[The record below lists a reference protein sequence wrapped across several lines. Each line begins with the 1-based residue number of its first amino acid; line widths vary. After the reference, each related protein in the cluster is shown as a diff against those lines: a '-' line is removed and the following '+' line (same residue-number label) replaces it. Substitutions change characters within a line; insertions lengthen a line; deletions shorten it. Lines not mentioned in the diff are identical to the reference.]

1 MTVVEEWL
9 AGFGAPISASSLCNA
24 QATALVE
31 FVHRYAGA
39 VATFVEARGRGEQE
53 LVVLDVRTGAPQA
66 PVHPIRP
73 TERVGIL
80 FARADAM
87 PLVAMLRNN
96 FPDTEKQ
103 LLVPAGSPAFIC
115 IDDRP
120 WAEALLTWTPA
131 ELINRILTWFQRAA
145 RGELHDARQPL
156 EPVLLGSPLS
166 FIIARSILATDAT
179 EDLIAEHD
187 LEQRSILRVK
197 PLAEI
202 SEVTAG
208 SEPICITTY
217 RVQPER
223 MQRLRHAPATLG
235 ELAETLRARGIDI
248 CADLTSRFARWLA
261 EGEVAAWRLNARFA
275 VIVEMP
281 IATPRGERQEGV
293 DMRAFLA
300 AQSAGDIAV
309 ALGVAFNTNPQ
320 HGSSVG
326 YAKRIGQP
334 AVDRQALD
342 EICVQSAEVHLEFE
356 RDLATRLAGR
366 KEPDTR
372 RAVLVGAGAMG
383 SHLAD
388 CLVREGRFRWTIIDD
403 DRLLPHNL
411 ARHVARKDQTCRHK
425 AVILADY
432 LNMSLAGEAAVGQPL
447 SANLFAAGKVGA
459 EIAEALNAAD
469 LLIDATAS
477 VRAARYLSDH
487 KAQARRLSTFFNP
500 SGKAA
505 VLLAEPA
512 GRALTLR
519 DLEAQYLG
527 FVLRNARLANHLGDL
542 PEILAYTG
550 ACRAI
555 TNRIPQWR
563 VSVLAGLAA
572 GGVSDAADRTE
583 PAILIWTLTSND
595 EVNVDAVPA
604 EPVARYC
611 AHGWQIA
618 VDAGLASR
626 IHALRRARLPSETG
640 GILFGLVDIPK
651 KSIHVVHASPA
662 PPDSEEQPDGFLRG
676 TDGVQELLEA
686 ADRTTAGQLR
696 YVGEW
701 HSHPPRASAHPSP
714 VDARQIDWLAGLL
727 GMDSMPALLL
737 IAADT
742 GIAVVLA
749 DEPAQGLTPDR
760 TP

>member
-1 MTVVEEWL
+1 MEDWL
-9 AGFGAPISASSLCNA
+9 AEFDAPISASALRDA

-31 FVHRYAGA
+31 FVRRYAAA
-39 VATFVEARGRGEQE
+39 VATFVEARRRGDHE
-53 LVVLDVRTGAPQA
+53 LVVVDLRTGAPQA

-80 FARADAM
+80 FVRAGAM
-87 PLVAMLRNN
+87 PLVAMLRED

-103 LLVPAGSPAFIC
+103 LLVPVGCPAFIC

-131 ELINRILTWFQRAA
+131 ELINRMLMWFLRAA

-156 EPVLLGSPLS
+156 EPILLGSQLS
-166 FIIARSILATDAT
+166 FIVARSILATDAA

-187 LEQRSILRVK
+187 LERGTILRVK
-197 PLAEI
+197 PLTEI
-202 SEVTAG
+202 QGITKG
-208 SEPICITTY
+208 SEPICIATY

-223 MQRLRHAPATLG
+223 MQRLRHAPATLA
-235 ELAETLRARGIDI
+235 ELAEMLHARGIDI
-248 CADLTSRFARWLA
+248 CADLTSRFAKWLA
-261 EGEVAAWRLNARFA
+261 DGELAAWRLNARFA

-281 IATPRGERQEGV
+281 ITNPLGEHQQGV
-293 DMRAFLA
+293 DLRAFLA
-300 AQSAGDIAV
+300 TQSAGDIAV
-309 ALGVAFNTNPQ
+309 AMGVAFNTNPQ

-334 AVDRQALD
+334 LVDRSALHA
-342 EICVQSAEVHLEFE
+342 ICVQSAEVHLEFE

-366 KEPDTR
+366 AEPDTR
-372 RAVLVGAGAMG
+372 RVVLIGAGAIG

-388 CLVREGRFRWTIIDD
+388 CLIREGRFRWTIVDD

-411 ARHVARKDQTCRHK
+411 ARHVARIDQTCRHK
-425 AVILADY
+425 AAILADY
-432 LNMSLAGEAAVGQPL
+432 LNMSLAGGDDVAQPV
-447 SANLFAAGKVGA
+447 SASLFAPGKVGS
-459 EIAEALNAAD
+459 EIATALDEAD

-487 KAQARRLSTFFNP
+487 AAEARRLSTFFNP

-505 VLLAEPA
+505 VLLAEPT

-527 FVLRNARLANHLGDL
+527 FVLRSPRLANHLGEV
-542 PEILAYTG
+542 PEVLAYTG

-572 GGVSDAADRTE
+572 GGVSEAVDRTE

-595 EVNVDAVPA
+595 EVTFDTVPV
-604 EPVARYC
+604 EPVSRYC
-611 AHGWQIA
+611 AHGWHIA

-626 IHALRRARLPSETG
+626 IHEMRTARLPSETG
-640 GILFGLVDIPK
+640 GILFGLVDIPH

-662 PPDSEEQPDGFLRG
+662 PPDSEERSDSFLRG
-676 TDGVQELLEA
+676 TDGIEELLEA
-686 ADRTTAGQLR
+686 ADRTTAGQVR

-701 HSHPPRASAHPSP
+701 HSHPPRTRAHPSP
-714 VDARQIDWLAGLL
+714 VDACQIDWLAGLL

-742 GIAVVLA
+742 GIALVFA
-749 DEPAQGLTPDR
+749 HEPAQRLTS
-760 TP
+760 